1 MVEGKF
7 YFNHIGAATL
17 CPNPKSTVE
26 YTILKRSQKN
36 GGVLGLSQ
44 EDGKQLLSWMQ
55 KGTRPEVQSGQPEG
69 GKTLK

>member
-7 YFNHIGAATL
+7 YFAAAL

-36 GGVLGLSQ
+36 GGVLGPSQ

-55 KGTRPEVQSGQPEG
+55 KARGSIRTVRGREDPQMTAKHV
-69 GKTLK
+69 